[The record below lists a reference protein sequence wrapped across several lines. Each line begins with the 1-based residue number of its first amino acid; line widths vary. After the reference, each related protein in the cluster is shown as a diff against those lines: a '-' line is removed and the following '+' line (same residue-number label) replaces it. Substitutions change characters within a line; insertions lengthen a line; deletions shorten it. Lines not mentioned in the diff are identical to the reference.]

1 MDSQKDMLQKIES
14 LPFYYDEP
22 FGDSSALP
30 TMMVSELAQ
39 KDVTVALSADGGDLF
54 CDGQRDHLDSGA

>member
-1 MDSQKDMLQKIES
+1 

-30 TMMVSELAQ
+30 TIIVSKLARQ
-39 KDVTVALSADGGDLF
+39 YVTVALSADGGDEAF
-54 CDGQRDHLDSGA
+54 CGYSKYFFLNKFQVVLKKTF